1 MRKKSDEKQKQRTSL
16 LDRLRQIDL
25 PSALQRRVWIQ
36 YLAAVGLTLAILVM
50 GGYYHNPTYL
60 IGLLIPVAL
69 VFLGVTT
76 TMEYDEGK
84 ILEVPVVCTSS
95 ETFRLRDTTHVVFRT
110 DEEVPQYFSFVV
122 PGKNQQEKFIP
133 NSSYVIYFRE
143 DRPHELIGFL
153 QL

>member
-1 MRKKSDEKQKQRTSL
+1 
-16 LDRLRQIDL
+16 
-25 PSALQRRVWIQ
+25 
-36 YLAAVGLTLAILVM
+36 
-50 GGYYHNPTYL
+50 
-60 IGLLIPVAL
+60 
-69 VFLGVTT
+69 
-76 TMEYDEGK
+76 MEYDEGK

>member
-1 MRKKSDEKQKQRTSL
+1 M
-16 LDRLRQIDL
+16 
-25 PSALQRRVWIQ
+25 
-36 YLAAVGLTLAILVM
+36 
-50 GGYYHNPTYL
+50 
-60 IGLLIPVAL
+60 
-69 VFLGVTT
+69 
-76 TMEYDEGK
+76 
-84 ILEVPVVCTSS
+84 VCTSS